1 VALLPRCALP
11 VSHGGFNSV
20 KEALAEGVPLVILP
34 IVGDQPYCASRCQA
48 LGVGHVIWPAERNAP
63 VIRAAVRTVLG
74 DPAYREQ
81 ARHMRDETCA
91 LPPAAAA
98 VTALERV
105 VDQHG
110 GHRSCAAGP

>member
-1 VALLPRCALP
+1 LL

-34 IVGDQPYCASRCQA
+34 IAGDQPYCARRCQA
-48 LGVGHVIWPAERNAP
+48 LGVGRVIGPADRNAT

-74 DPAYREQ
+74 DPCYREQ
-81 ARHMRDETCA
+81 ARHMRDEVCA
-91 LPPAAAA
+91 LPPVAAA
-98 VTALERV
+98 VTALEQV
-105 VDQHG
+105 VAKHA